1 VKSLCESTESLAEE
15 VRKIKKT
22 GLGETDLD
30 AITSARK
37 AREDQEANQAVVG
50 ALAEQVHTLR
60 EEVAALKR
68 AGAGEGWDAGR
79 HCGGKFKGEDEA
91 TWPND
96 EMTKSASAS
105 EAAKLKKMER
115 WYRLFAQAAVSP
127 APGWTIGD
135 AGTSNRLQSW
145 EIVVTTLSALGQE
158 GLGSGP
164 TLTHVDCE
172 LFTVR
177 RIAELLDD
185 LMAQIDEHP
194 QHEDDGSDDD
204 SGSEVRGGRCR
215 PREPQSL
222 QGSQG
227 MQVSGRELRAQQRAA
242 MMAIKSLPVMGSR
255 GNEPTR
261 GRRSIMILL
270 QGLDDIV
277 RATAYPKSFSSKEGW
292 IATCVISGS
301 WPETPCLI

>member
-1 VKSLCESTESLAEE
+1 M
-15 VRKIKKT
+15 
-22 GLGETDLD
+22 
-30 AITSARK
+30 
-37 AREDQEANQAVVG
+37 VG

-60 EEVAALKR
+60 KEVAALKR
-68 AGAGEGWDAGR
+68 AGAGEGSDS
-79 HCGGKFKGEDEA
+79 GKHGSGESKGEDEA
-91 TWPND
+91 TRPND

-105 EAAKLKKMER
+105 DSPKLKEMEH

-145 EIVVTTLSALGQE
+145 ETVVATLSALGQE

-164 TLTHVDCE
+164 ILTHVDCK

-177 RIAELLDD
+177 RIAELLED

-215 PREPQSL
+215 PREPEAFKDLKVCKS
-222 QGSQG
+222 
-227 MQVSGRELRAQQRAA
+227 VAANCELNRGQQ
-242 MMAIKSLPVMGSR
+242 
-255 GNEPTR
+255 
-261 GRRSIMILL
+261 
-270 QGLDDIV
+270 
-277 RATAYPKSFSSKEGW
+277 
-292 IATCVISGS
+292 
-301 WPETPCLI
+301 